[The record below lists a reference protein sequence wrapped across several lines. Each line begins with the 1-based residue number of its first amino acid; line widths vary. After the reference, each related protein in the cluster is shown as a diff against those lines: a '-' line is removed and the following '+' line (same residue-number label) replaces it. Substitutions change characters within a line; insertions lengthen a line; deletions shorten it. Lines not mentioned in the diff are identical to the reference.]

1 MVWWKLAEQALP
13 STSISDVC
21 FFDES
26 FAKGIYCLLLC
37 FDIKS
42 NHNLLLTKHEGR
54 TGEYWREVVFPR
66 TARAS

>member
-21 FFDES
+21 FLMN
-26 FAKGIYCLLLC
+26 LLQKASTAYYSVL
-37 FDIKS
+37 IKS